1 MAGRLR
7 LVPATTHV
15 SYAARRLNG
24 SNGRCLTGKE
34 ENRERQGGDAG
45 ADAAIHLG
53 TVRFG
58 EGDIKAPLAPPPE
71 KGTAR
76 EEKARG

>member
-1 MAGRLR
+1 MVL
-7 LVPATTHV
+7 ATTHF

-24 SNGRCLTGKE
+24 SNGRCLTGKD
-34 ENRERQGGDAG
+34 ENRERQGDDAD

-71 KGTAR
+71 KRTAM